1 MKKALIITACIT
13 ALVLGM
19 IYGLWQDGTKP
30 GFGIIPFILFGMAL
44 VAGFIRRLVVARRA
58 GNLREGFQPL
68 RDAST
73 AFENMAAG
81 RDAEFRPGVIQHHPQ
96 HPDKDPLA

>member
-1 MKKALIITACIT
+1 MKKALIITACIA

-30 GFGIIPFILFGMAL
+30 GFGIVPFILFGIAL
-44 VAGFIRRLVVARRA
+44 VAGFIRRLIVARRA
-58 GNLREGFQPL
+58 GNLREGFEPL

-73 AFENMAAG
+73 TFENMAVG
-81 RDAEFRPGVIQHHPQ
+81 RDPEFHPGVVQHDLQRPV
-96 HPDKDPLA
+96 KEPLD